1 MTLGSARRADKA
13 EIFVIDFAPYRNK
26 ELTLPEMATTIS
38 KDELRAASQ
47 ASVDAMLESVAG
59 CDDAAAVFVPVDQAA
74 TDDGETGWTI
84 AHIIVHASAG
94 SEKGAFLAL
103 EQARGVPNHG
113 RSRFETDWESVTTIE
128 ACRQRLRESLRMRL
142 ASLDAW
148 PDQPNLEISHEPF
161 PGAGEQNAIAR
172 FSLGLAHEQGH
183 LGQLAD
189 VVRQARTSR

>member
-1 MTLGSARRADKA
+1 M
-13 EIFVIDFAPYRNK
+13 IDFAPFRNN
-26 ELTLPEMATTIS
+26 EQTLPEMAKTIS

-47 ASVDAMLESVAG
+47 ASVEAMLAAIAG
-59 CDDAAAVFVPVDQAA
+59 SDDADVVFVPVDQAA

-84 AHIIVHASAG
+84 AHIIVHATAG
-94 SEKGAFLAL
+94 SEEGAFTAL

-148 PDQPNLEISHEPF
+148 PDHPDLEITHEPY
-161 PGAGEQNAIAR
+161 PTAGEQNAIAR

-189 VVRQARTSR
+189 VVRQARAAR